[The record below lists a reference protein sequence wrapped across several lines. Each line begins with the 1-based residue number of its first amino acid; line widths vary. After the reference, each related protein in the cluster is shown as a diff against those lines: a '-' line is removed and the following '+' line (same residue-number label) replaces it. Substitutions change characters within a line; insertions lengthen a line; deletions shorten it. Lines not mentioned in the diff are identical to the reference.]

1 MSTPRRRAPRA
12 GIVDAATKLFS
23 EKGYAQTT
31 MSDVARAS
39 GLQQS
44 SLYYWFRSKEQLLQE
59 TLAVNRASLDFIAE
73 VGPGSGSPALKL
85 YRLLRFD
92 AMQLALS
99 PMDFNEIE
107 RIAHQQRADFHQ
119 FWRDYERLT
128 QWVVD
133 LIGAGVGEGK
143 FVDCDKAQTAELL
156 LSFGEGAQKRARLT
170 AEAGDRVAAA
180 VRIGEQVATLSLRG
194 LLKRPGDVERLRT
207 QAAAF
212 DDVAVAMR
220 GAGPADDD

>member
-23 EKGYAQTT
+23 EKGYAHTT
-31 MSDVARAS
+31 MSDVARAA

-44 SLYYWFRSKEQLLQE
+44 SLYYWFRNKEQLLQE
-59 TLAVNRASLDFIAE
+59 TLAVNRASLDFVAQ
-73 VGPGSGSPALKL
+73 VGAGSGSPAVKL

-92 AMQLALS
+92 TMQLALS
-99 PMDFNEIE
+99 PIDFNEIQ
-107 RIAHQQRADFHQ
+107 RIAHRQRADFHQ

-133 LIGAGVGEGK
+133 LIGAGVGEGR
-143 FVDCDKAQTAELL
+143 FLDCDRVQTAELL
-156 LSFGEGAQKRARLT
+156 LTFGEGAQKRVRLT
-170 AEAGDRVAAA
+170 AEPEDRVAAA
-180 VRIGEQVATLSLRG
+180 VRVGEQVATLALRG
-194 LLKRPGDVERLRT
+194 LLKRPGEIERIRA

-212 DDVAVAMR
+212 DDVAVAVQGTR
-220 GAGPADDD
+220 SDDED